1 VARKRNQGTRA
12 PNGASTIYYSEYD
25 GPWHGRVTVG
35 VLDDGRPDRRHV
47 KRKTEAEV
55 SKAVQELGQERSS
68 GTVRKPG
75 SAWTVEQWL
84 THWVENIAAV
94 SVRYKTL
101 AGYRSA
107 VNVHLIPGLGAHR
120 IDRIEPEHFETLYR
134 KIQQAGRKSGT
145 AHHAHRTAFGVRRG
159 VQIAG
164 ALA

>member
-1 VARKRNQGTRA
+1 
-12 PNGASTIYYSEYD
+12 
-25 GPWHGRVTVG
+25 

-55 SKAVQELGQERSS
+55 SKAVQELEQERSS
-68 GTVRKPG
+68 GKVRKPG